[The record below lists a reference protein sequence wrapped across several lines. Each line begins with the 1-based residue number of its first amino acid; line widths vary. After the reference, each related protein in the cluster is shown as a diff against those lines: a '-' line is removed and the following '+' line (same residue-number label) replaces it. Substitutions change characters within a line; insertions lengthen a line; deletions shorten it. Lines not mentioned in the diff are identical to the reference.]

1 MPPFNSG
8 LNVLTQGFQIFKP
21 PNTGRVRTIWNAQGT
36 PWNHFGKP
44 VNRDHMKQIM
54 NFALCVASNIL
65 QRESAEYL
73 IS

>member
-8 LNVLTQGFQIFKP
+8 LNVLTQGFHIFKP
-21 PNTGRVRTIWNAQGT
+21 PNTGRFRTIWNAQGT
-36 PWNHFGKP
+36 LWNHFSKP
-44 VNRDHMKQIM
+44 VNRDHMKQLM
-54 NFALCVASNIL
+54 NFALCLASNIL